1 MEHDAEA
8 SSDSLDQY
16 SGFKTWLR
24 ANKLLEIAANFGLE
38 LARLF
43 GTAFFRKKALDA
55 VLAEVFPSLIDS
67 GPRET
72 GIQGCLND
80 RLAVDLHRPNRL
92 IFELNQIVRIEELVL
107 GKQWIADFFR
117 VAIEDAGGAQGLNF
131 FPVGWHRVKECK
143 VNYTA

>member
-1 MEHDAEA
+1 MEHNAEA

-16 SGFKTWLR
+16 SGFKTCLR

-43 GTAFFRKKALDA
+43 GTALFRKKALDA
-55 VLAEVFPSLIDS
+55 FLAEVFPGLINS

-72 GIQGCLND
+72 GIQGCLSD

-92 IFELNQIVRIEELVL
+92 IYGIGRILSTGFKDVL
-107 GKQWIADFFR
+107 AAPR
-117 VAIEDAGGAQGLNF
+117 
-131 FPVGWHRVKECK
+131 
-143 VNYTA
+143 